1 MLRFLIFFVL
11 FAVILSLSF
20 LLFIVLV
27 KNIHENRSKCSFK
40 NVYITLYNTDNMIK
54 VNI

>member
-1 MLRFLIFFVL
+1 MLRFLIIFVL
-11 FAVILSLSF
+11 FAAILSPSF
-20 LLFIVLV
+20 LRFVLLV